1 MHPINPKNYTKKGKA
16 EKNRHSGG
24 KKGGEEKKCSGRTLS
39 FYKIIK
45 KKLLGSSVLKNS
57 ARSI

>member
-1 MHPINPKNYTKKGKA
+1 MYPISPKNYTKKGKA

-45 KKLLGSSVLKNS
+45 KNYLVV
-57 ARSI
+57 AF